1 MDNMNIKF
9 DQNDEA
15 DNIIATVIKENKD
28 IFSALWKDTS
38 REQKTNLLFNIID
51 DPAIERIVLNFLDNS
66 P

>member
-38 REQKTNLLFNIID
+38 REQKTNLLFNIIND
-51 DPAIERIVLNFLDNS
+51 KALERIV
-66 P
+66 